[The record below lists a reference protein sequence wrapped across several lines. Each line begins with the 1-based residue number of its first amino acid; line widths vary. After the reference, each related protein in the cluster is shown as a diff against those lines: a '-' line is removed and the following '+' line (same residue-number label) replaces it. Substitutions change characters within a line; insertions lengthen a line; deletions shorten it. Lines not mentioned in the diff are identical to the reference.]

1 MELFLYK
8 CKICVAYQPWSMCSL
23 NNWNG
28 MSQNI
33 CLQSQTVIKL
43 EERVIVGRKTT
54 QIVTHD
60 IFLRPTCG
68 LQND

>member
-1 MELFLYK
+1 
-8 CKICVAYQPWSMCSL
+8 
-23 NNWNG
+23 

-54 QIVTHD
+54 QIVTHN

-68 LQND
+68 LQNDKHLSSDLSTFVYLR